1 MDDVTVNLKL
11 LARVQKHQ
19 KIVTRDSFLN
29 VESKSLVPECIRRW
43 RRGDD
48 RNSTIQKINTVV
60 LAGLELLP
68 STPSIR
74 TELLEACSGLENL
87 KETYSACS
95 QTCAR
100 IDTIIDKIKTI
111 ELCENPRFLKV
122 FSYTAENNNVL
133 THGLETNR
141 ELAAE

>member
-19 KIVTRDSFLN
+19 KIITRDMFLN
-29 VESKSLVPECIRRW
+29 VESKSLVPECVRRW

-48 RNSTIQKINTVV
+48 RNATISKINAVV
-60 LAGLELLP
+60 TAGLELLP
-68 STPSIR
+68 STPNIR
-74 TELLEACSGLENL
+74 HELLAALVGIQNL

-100 IDTIIDKIKTI
+100 LDTIIDKIKTL
-111 ELCENPRFLKV
+111 EEPKQQQLV
-122 FSYTAENNNVL
+122 VVL
-133 THGLETNR
+133 R
-141 ELAAE
+141 

>member
-19 KIVTRDSFLN
+19 KIVTRDTFLN

-48 RNSTIQKINTVV
+48 RHTTINKINSVV
-60 LAGLELLP
+60 TAGIELLP
-68 STPSIR
+68 STPWIR
-74 TELLEACSGLENL
+74 NELIEAAECIKNL

-100 IDTIIDKIKTI
+100 LDTIIDKIKVV
-111 ELCENPRFLKV
+111 ENSTSSTVITVR
-122 FSYTAENNNVL
+122 SVL
-133 THGLETNR
+133 N
-141 ELAAE
+141 

>member
-19 KIVTRDSFLN
+19 KIVTRDTFLN

-48 RNSTIQKINTVV
+48 RHTTINKINSVV
-60 LAGLELLP
+60 TAGIELLP
-68 STPSIR
+68 STPWIR
-74 TELLEACSGLENL
+74 NELIEAAEGIQNL

-100 IDTIIDKIKTI
+100 LDTIIDKIKTV
-111 ELCENPRFLKV
+111 ENTT
-122 FSYTAENNNVL
+122 STVL
-133 THGLETNR
+133 TLRSVLN
-141 ELAAE
+141 

>member
-19 KIVTRDSFLN
+19 KIVTRDTFLN

-48 RNSTIQKINTVV
+48 RHTTINKINSVV
-60 LAGLELLP
+60 TAGIELVP

-74 TELLEACSGLENL
+74 NELIEAAEGIKNL
-87 KETYSACS
+87 KETYSSCS

-100 IDTIIDKIKTI
+100 LDTIIDKIKVV
-111 ELCENPRFLKV
+111 ENSTSSMVITLR
-122 FSYTAENNNVL
+122 SVL
-133 THGLETNR
+133 N
-141 ELAAE
+141 

>member
-19 KIVTRDSFLN
+19 KIITRDTFLN
-29 VESKSLVPECIRRW
+29 VEAKSLVPECIRRW

-48 RNSTIQKINTVV
+48 RHTTINKINSVV
-60 LAGLELLP
+60 TAGIELLP
-68 STPSIR
+68 STPWIR
-74 TELLEACSGLENL
+74 NELIEAAEGIKNL

-100 IDTIIDKIKTI
+100 LDTIIDKIKTV
-111 ELCENPRFLKV
+111 ENSTSSTVITVR
-122 FSYTAENNNVL
+122 SVL
-133 THGLETNR
+133 N
-141 ELAAE
+141 